1 MLKSKTL
8 HHHQFLESYTELSE
22 RIRTRSVA
30 GEGIQMVS
38 ERSL

>member
-8 HHHQFLESYTELSE
+8 HHHQFLESYTELLES
-22 RIRTRSVA
+22 IRTRPVV

>member
-1 MLKSKTL
+1 MLKSKIL
-8 HHHQFLESYTELSE
+8 HDHQFLENYTELSE

-38 ERSL
+38 ERFL

>member
-8 HHHQFLESYTELSE
+8 HHHQFLESYRELSE
-22 RIRTRSVA
+22 RIRTRPGA